1 MQREVLHSVVN
12 KTVYSLLM
20 DQQRALVAA
29 GFPRF
34 SSSVM
39 ERIQMAMVAV
49 RNGDATGGTPAAA
62 GQPASNFDAALLKD
76 IAEQK
81 KIMCALLSFRVN
93 LSPNPNQRSGS
104 SGRRDGSDTVQGPF
118 PLMRGSSVGSD
129 FHSGGQNS
137 KSDYYSQDA
146 KQQRK
151 AKRRKFYPAEG
162 GDEIRFDDR
171 RMRADNSSGDSRGF
185 DGRRPGQ
192 GVQQGQG
199 QGQGGNYQG
208 PDHLRRGPIR
218 RGTGTGAAGRG
229 TAPRNGGGN
238 NSGSGAGGEINSQQ
252 NQKNPP
258 SVLNVAQAPT
268 SLLKSDEEVPLT
280 LLQKLATM
288 IQKVKK

>member
-39 ERIQMAMVAV
+39 ERIQMAMLAV
-49 RNGDATGGTPAAA
+49 RNGDAPGGTPAAG
-62 GQPASNFDAALLKD
+62 GQPASNFDPTLLKD

-93 LSPNPNQRSGS
+93 LAPNPNQRAGGS
-104 SGRRDGSDTVQGPF
+104 SRRDGSDAGQGAFP

-171 RMRADNSSGDSRGF
+171 RMRVDNGGH

-192 GVQQGQG
+192 GGQQGQG
-199 QGQGGNYQG
+199 QGNSYQG

-218 RGTGTGAAGRG
+218 RGTVAGAAGRG
-229 TAPRNGGGN
+229 PAQRNGSN
-238 NSGSGAGGEINSQQ
+238 SNSGGGSGTGGGSGIDTSSQQ
-252 NQKNPP
+252 NQKIPP
-258 SVLNVAQAPT
+258 SASNVAQAPT

>member
-34 SSSVM
+34 TSSVM

-49 RNGDATGGTPAAA
+49 RNGDATGGTPAAG
-62 GQPASNFDAALLKD
+62 GQPASNFDVALLKD

-93 LSPNPNQRSGS
+93 LAPNPNIRGGGA
-104 SGRRDGSDTVQGPF
+104 GRRDGSDAGQGAF

-129 FHSGGQNS
+129 YHSGGQNS

-171 RMRADNSSGDSRGF
+171 RMRVDNGPGDSRGF
-185 DGRRPGQ
+185 DGRRPIQ
-192 GVQQGQG
+192 GGQQGQG
-199 QGQGGNYQG
+199 QGGFG
-208 PDHLRRGPIR
+208 PDRRGPVR
-218 RGTGTGAAGRG
+218 RGPGTGAGGRG
-229 TAPRNGGGN
+229 PTPRNGNSN
-238 NSGSGAGGEINSQQ
+238 NSGSSSGAGGESSSLQ
-252 NQKNPP
+252 NQKSQP
-258 SVLNVAQAPT
+258 SASSAVLAPA
-268 SLLKSDEEVPLT
+268 SSLKSDEEVPLT
-280 LLQKLATM
+280 LLQKLASM

>member
-1 MQREVLHSVVN
+1 
-12 KTVYSLLM
+12 
-20 DQQRALVAA
+20 
-29 GFPRF
+29 
-34 SSSVM
+34 
-39 ERIQMAMVAV
+39 MAMLAV
-49 RNGDATGGTPAAA
+49 RNGDASGGTPSAG
-62 GQPASNFDAALLKD
+62 GQPASNFDATLLKD

-81 KIMCALLSFRVN
+81 RILCALLSFRVN
-93 LSPNPNQRSGS
+93 LAPNPNQRAGG
-104 SGRRDGSDTVQGPF
+104 SGRRDGLDAGQGAF

-171 RMRADNSSGDSRGF
+171 RIRVDNGGY

-192 GVQQGQG
+192 GGQQGQG
-199 QGQGGNYQG
+199 NSYQG

-218 RGTGTGAAGRG
+218 RGTVAGAAGRG
-229 TAPRNGGGN
+229 PAQRNGSNSNSGGGTGNGGGIET
-238 NSGSGAGGEINSQQ
+238 SSQL
-252 NQKNPP
+252 NQKIPP
-258 SVLNVAQAPT
+258 SVSNVSQAPT